1 MTGPANRL
9 EPPDEDPG
17 LMRPLP
23 PGGIETTESHRDPV
37 EMSASDTSDAPVVG
51 YTVKE
56 LIARMEGK
64 LDAYAKRQDAIN
76 ENVTRLVPQVDDHEK
91 RLKVLELKDLAKG
104 AVVAWRVT
112 FWKIGVAVLGAGT
125 SFAVIWEAFH
135 R

>member
-1 MTGPANRL
+1 MQ
-9 EPPDEDPG
+9 
-17 LMRPLP
+17 PLP
-23 PGGIETTESHRDPV
+23 PGGIETTESHPDPV
-37 EMSASDTSDAPVVG
+37 EMHVTDASSEAPVVG

-64 LDAYAKRQDAIN
+64 LDAYAKRQDIVN
-76 ENVTRLVPQVDDHEK
+76 EVVTRLAPQVDDHEK

-112 FWKIGVAVLGAGT
+112 YWKAGVAILGAAT
-125 SFAVIWEAFH
+125 SFAVVWEAFH

>member
-1 MTGPANRL
+1 MTAPA
-9 EPPDEDPG
+9 PTDPIGDE
-17 LMRPLP
+17 
-23 PGGIETTESHRDPV
+23 
-37 EMSASDTSDAPVVG
+37 APVVG

-91 RLKVLELKDLAKG
+91 RIRALELGQLAKT
-104 AVVAWRVT
+104 AVQAWRVT
-112 FWKIGVAVLGAGT
+112 YWKAGVAVLGAAT
-125 SFAVIWEAFH
+125 SFAVIWEAVH

>member
-9 EPPDEDPG
+9 EPPEPEERRPGSAHDP
-17 LMRPLP
+17 
-23 PGGIETTESHRDPV
+23 E
-37 EMSASDTSDAPVVG
+37 APVVG

-91 RLKVLELKDLAKG
+91 RIRALELGQLAKA
-104 AVVAWRVT
+104 AVQTWRAAY
-112 FWKIGVAVLGAGT
+112 WKAGVAVLGAAT
-125 SFAVIWEAFH
+125 SFAVIWEAVH
-135 R
+135 PR